1 VWRFVGPSW
10 RDARLHTAAVLL
22 TIQVLGQT
30 VLDFQLSIAQILI
43 SLGTA
48 ALLELAIVAARTR
61 TIAWPASALLTG
73 NGVALILRVP
83 GTKHGDWWSLRGAW
97 IFAMTAAF
105 GIAIKW
111 LVRVGDR
118 PLFNPNNVALVTCF
132 LVLGSRRVEPLDFW
146 WGPAKP
152 DVLAAIAVIVC
163 GGMVILRRLRLGS
176 IALVFYGTFVML
188 LGAMTAFGHCMTARW
203 HVGELCGFEFWWVLV
218 TSPEVLI
225 FACFMITDPRTV
237 PIGRRPQLA
246 YAAIIAVFA
255 VLLIAPQSTEFGAKV
270 GLLASLTIVC
280 AGRPVIERVFGTTEP
295 VAWSRRRVS
304 DVAIVIGLVV
314 AMVVVA
320 GRPARPEAFA
330 GVAIDAEFPVVGSGD
345 LPTWSVADDRLSGQ
359 VPDDDAAQIAHDLV
373 QDLALQER
381 AVCERDI
388 ELARASADRRWLEH
402 LEQQMNAGAT
412 ARERVAVRYDVDAIV
427 VSVALRVG
435 QEAPAVLAT
444 ARGTMRTIRFGDRCG
459 EPVAIEPP
467 APLSTTW
474 EVLWNGERFL
484 VVSDELPEDF
494 VTPEVA

>member
-1 VWRFVGPSW
+1 M
-10 RDARLHTAAVLL
+10 LL
-22 TIQVLGQT
+22 TIQALGQT
-30 VLDFQLSIAQILI
+30 VLEFQLSIAQILV
-43 SLGTA
+43 SLATA
-48 ALLELAIVAARTR
+48 AILELAIVATRTR

-83 GTKHGDWWSLRGAW
+83 GTKHGDYWSLRGAW
-97 IFAMTAAF
+97 IFAATAAF

-132 LVLGSRRVEPLDFW
+132 LVLGSGRVEPLDFW
-146 WGPAKP
+146 WGPAEP

-163 GGMVILRRLRLGS
+163 GGVVILRRLRLGS
-176 IALVFYGTFVML
+176 IALVFYGTFAVL
-188 LGAMTAFGHCMTARW
+188 LGVMTAFGHCMTARW

-237 PIGRRPQLA
+237 PLGRRPQMA

-280 AGRPVIERVFGTTEP
+280 AGRPVIERVFRVAEP

-304 DVAIVIGLVV
+304 DLVIVAGLVI
-314 AMVVVA
+314 AMAMIA
-320 GRPARPEAFA
+320 GRPARPERRVD
-330 GVAIDAEFPVVGSGD
+330 VAVDVELPVVAAGA
-345 LPTWSVADDRLSGQ
+345 LPTSTVADDRLSSQ

-381 AVCERDI
+381 AVCERDV
-388 ELARASADRRWLEH
+388 ELARVTADRAWLRH
-402 LEQQMNAGAT
+402 LEREMDEGAT

-444 ARGTMRTIRFGDRCG
+444 VRGTMRTIRFGDRCD
-459 EPVAIEPP
+459 EPVVVEDP

-494 VTPEVA
+494 VPPAVG